1 MSYPK
6 WIRVRQ
12 NLDAKRVDD
21 PYRSTYNQLT
31 SLSDSLFTCRDK
43 KKVRTHCG
51 ILFLCAFSI
60 FLMSCLSWIL
70 EKPSFVLRG
79 VILSPR
85 SFTEMNLL
93 IGLDVQ
99 NPNRFDLTLKS
110 FECTIYLNNEEIG
123 KGRLENELLIPSSS
137 TTQIQVP
144 IDAKFKDLG
153 GSLKAILTGG
163 DLPYKI
169 EGMADVRTAFGSL
182 NFLFSKEGSTNL
194 GQ

>member
-1 MSYPK
+1 MK
-6 WIRVRQ
+6 K
-12 NLDAKRVDD
+12 L
-21 PYRSTYNQLT
+21 NQ
-31 SLSDSLFTCRDK
+31 
-43 KKVRTHCG
+43 KKVRTHCR

-60 FLMSCLSWIL
+60 FLISCLSWIL

-93 IGLDVQ
+93 IDLEVQ

-110 FECTIYLNNEEIG
+110 FECTVYLKNEEIG

-144 IDAKFKDLG
+144 IEVKFKDLG
-153 GSLKAILTGG
+153 GSLKAVFTGSN
-163 DLPYKI
+163 LPYRI
-169 EGMADVRTAFGSL
+169 EGKADVRTAFGSL
-182 NFLFSKEGSTNL
+182 NFTFSKEGPTNL
-194 GQ
+194 EN

>member
-1 MSYPK
+1 MERKVIVAQKELWEEMKIIP
-6 WIRVRQ
+6 
-12 NLDAKRVDD
+12 AH
-21 PYRSTYNQLT
+21 
-31 SLSDSLFTCRDK
+31 CR
-43 KKVRTHCG
+43 

-60 FLMSCLSWIL
+60 FLMSCLNWIL

-110 FECTIYLNNEEIG
+110 FQCSIYLKNEEIG

-137 TTQIQVP
+137 TARIQVP
-144 IDAKFKDLG
+144 IDVKFKDLG
-153 GSLKAILTGG
+153 GSLKTFFTGG

-169 EGMADVRTAFGSL
+169 EGKADVRTVFGSL
-182 NFLFSKEGSTNL
+182 HFTFSKEGSTHSISEESL
-194 GQ
+194 SLTGQKEE

>member
-1 MSYPK
+1 MK
-6 WIRVRQ
+6 K
-12 NLDAKRVDD
+12 L
-21 PYRSTYNQLT
+21 NQ
-31 SLSDSLFTCRDK
+31 
-43 KKVRTHCG
+43 KKVRTHCR

-60 FLMSCLSWIL
+60 FLMSCLSWIM

-110 FECTIYLNNEEIG
+110 FEYTVYLNNEAIG
-123 KGRLENELLIPSSS
+123 NGRLEKELLIPSSS
-137 TTQIQVP
+137 TTRGQVSVM
-144 IDAKFKDLG
+144 AKFKDLS
-153 GSLKAILTGG
+153 GSLKFVLTGD

-169 EGMADVRTAFGSL
+169 EGNANVSSVLGNY
-182 NFLFSKEGSTNL
+182 NFHYSKEGRINL
-194 GQ
+194 IDQYLKTKEQKLPIPSK

>member
-1 MSYPK
+1 MK
-6 WIRVRQ
+6 K
-12 NLDAKRVDD
+12 L
-21 PYRSTYNQLT
+21 NQ
-31 SLSDSLFTCRDK
+31 K
-43 KKVRTHCG
+43 KASTHCK

-60 FLMSCLSWIL
+60 FLVSCVSWIL

-79 VILSPR
+79 VSISPR

-110 FECTIYLNNEEIG
+110 FECTIYLKNEEIG
-123 KGRLENELLIPSSS
+123 KGRLENEILIPSSS
-137 TTQIQVP
+137 TTRIQVP

-153 GSLKAILTGG
+153 GSLKVILTGG

-169 EGMADVRTAFGSL
+169 EGKADVRTAFGSL
-182 NFLFSKEGSTNL
+182 NFPFSKEGPINL
-194 GQ
+194 KN